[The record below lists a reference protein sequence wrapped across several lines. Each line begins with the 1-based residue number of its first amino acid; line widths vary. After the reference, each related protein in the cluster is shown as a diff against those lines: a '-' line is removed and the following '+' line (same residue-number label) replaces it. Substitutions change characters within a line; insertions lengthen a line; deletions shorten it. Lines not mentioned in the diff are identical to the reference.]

1 MQTML
6 VKDSTTESQK
16 WCNKWR
22 VVPWAEASCKLLTAV
37 NNFISREA
45 VRKREGNPPLSF
57 PESESFHSQS
67 ASAR

>member
-1 MQTML
+1 
-6 VKDSTTESQK
+6 
-16 WCNKWR
+16 
-22 VVPWAEASCKLLTAV
+22 LTAV

-57 PESESFHSQS
+57 PENESFHSQS